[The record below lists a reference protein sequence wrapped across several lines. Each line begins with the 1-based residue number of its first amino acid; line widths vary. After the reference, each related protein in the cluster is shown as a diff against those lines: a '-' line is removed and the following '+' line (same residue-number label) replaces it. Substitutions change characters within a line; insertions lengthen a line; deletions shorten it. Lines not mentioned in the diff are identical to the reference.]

1 MKRKILKMLT
11 AFSFAAVLT
20 TSFSAVGV
28 ANAKNEQSDEISC
41 AAKSAYVLD
50 FDTGTVVYAK
60 NENEKLPIASMTK
73 IMTASII
80 LDDVKAGKLNLS
92 DEITVSEKA
101 AGMGGSQVFLDAN
114 STHTIKNLLKA
125 VVIASANDA
134 CVAVCEY
141 IAGTEEMFVE
151 RMNKRAQELG
161 MSDTHY
167 DNCVGFDSYTHYTSA
182 YDTALL
188 SAAVSEYDCYNE
200 FFATRLDY
208 VREGERQTQLLNTNK
223 LMQRYDGI
231 IGGKTGTTDKA
242 GCCLAVWAKR
252 GNMKLCAVALGCKE
266 SEQRFSAC
274 TDLLNHGFSGFE
286 LYRTAV
292 DSDVLTPV
300 TVTEGLEKQADI
312 RVKRLNT
319 IVIPKGSSKRIEYTH
334 TMVDSLSAPVQY
346 GEKVGEVRASLD
358 GEEIFYS
365 DIVTTGEVGELNFFS
380 SLLIIIRRFFSM

>member
-1 MKRKILKMLT
+1 
-11 AFSFAAVLT
+11 
-20 TSFSAVGV
+20 
-28 ANAKNEQSDEISC
+28 
-41 AAKSAYVLD
+41 
-50 FDTGTVVYAK
+50 
-60 NENEKLPIASMTK
+60 
-73 IMTASII
+73 
-80 LDDVKAGKLNLS
+80 
-92 DEITVSEKA
+92 
-101 AGMGGSQVFLDAN
+101 
-114 STHTIKNLLKA
+114 
-125 VVIASANDA
+125 
-134 CVAVCEY
+134 
-141 IAGTEEMFVE
+141 
-151 RMNKRAQELG
+151 
-161 MSDTHY
+161 
-167 DNCVGFDSYTHYTSA
+167 
-182 YDTALL
+182 
-188 SAAVSEYDCYNE
+188 
-200 FFATRLDY
+200 
-208 VREGERQTQLLNTNK
+208 
-223 LMQRYDGI
+223 MQRYDGI

-266 SEQRFSAC
+266 SEQRFTAC

-334 TMVDSLSAPVQY
+334 TVVDSLSAPVQY

-380 SLLIIIRRFFSM
+380 SLLIIIRRFSQCRMRNIPVRFVRRCQSVEKTI